1 MLNRVELLSFFLSF
15 FLHPQPTFN
24 TLHTKMSF
32 STPPIQSSTAP
43 TPIPTNPPTSA
54 TQPHTQQPP
63 APQLNPPTLPPAHLF
78 DLLPQL
84 HELLSRLLD
93 TDTDTDYTLP
103 QSSAHY
109 KAQEPL
115 AMHQLSGAVS
125 AIRVNIGKARAA
137 IEALPDVSRTIEEQE
152 EELSILKAR
161 LARQKEVLGGIRN
174 V

>member
-1 MLNRVELLSFFLSF
+1 
-15 FLHPQPTFN
+15 
-24 TLHTKMSF
+24 MSY

-43 TPIPTNPPTSA
+43 TPNPTNPPISLSLTL
-54 TQPHTQQPP
+54 TQQPP
-63 APQLNPPTLPPAHLF
+63 PPQLNPPTLPPASLF

-93 TDTDTDYTLP
+93 TDTDYTIP
-103 QSSAHY
+103 QSGPHY

-125 AIRVNIGKARAA
+125 SIRVNIGKARAA
-137 IEALPDVSRTIEEQE
+137 VAALPDVQRTIEEQE
-152 EELSILKAR
+152 EEISVLKAR
-161 LARQKEVLGGIRN
+161 IARQKEVLGGIRN